1 MIRKL
6 KIEDI
11 KQVQE
16 LGNLLSPNFSK
27 TNNLE
32 EMENNPYTKVLVYE
46 EEETIKGFLMYTEL
60 EETTDIVDIIVK
72 EEERQ
77 KGVAS
82 CLMDYMLSDLKESVK
97 LLTLEV
103 RKSNTPAIALYE
115 KFGFEVVNIRE
126 KYYGDGEDAYLMG
139 RRIRG

>member
-11 KQVQE
+11 KQVEE
-16 LGNLLSPNFSK
+16 LGNLLTPNFSK
-27 TNNLE
+27 TNNLK
-32 EMENNPYTKVLVYE
+32 EMENNPYTKILVYE

-77 KGVAS
+77 KGIAS
-82 CLMDYMLSDLKESVK
+82 CLIDYMLSDLKESVK